1 MLNDP
6 LICGRER
13 GLDANDWWD
22 TYQDKSLQRSRRQ
35 SFSQVWTCHR
45 WLCPVP
51 LLTLSTIRICR
62 LLVQERDKGGEETES
77 WESWERELSLEV
89 VLGCWCCCC
98 VCVVCVA
105 VLKNN
110 QLPSCPAWARQRR
123 GLAISIIVLFRE
135 NNKSLF
141 LLDCCLSIIVEFCK
155 ETSKKKTLLHVY
167 YLLLCWQPLC
177 CLSSEIVALYAWKRA
192 NDRVSIIVAVRR
204 CWREVRRL
212 SVVLSLAR
220 NLNTPAS
227 DGCHD

>member
-1 MLNDP
+1 MLNDS

-51 LLTLSTIRICR
+51 LLTLSTICICR

-98 VCVVCVA
+98 VCVWCVLLSWRTTSSLLA
-105 VLKNN
+105 PLE
-110 QLPSCPAWARQRR
+110 PRQRR

-155 ETSKKKTLLHVY
+155 ETSKKRH
-167 YLLLCWQPLC
+167 C
-177 CLSSEIVALYAWKRA
+177 CMF
-192 NDRVSIIVAVRR
+192 IICCCAD
-204 CWREVRRL
+204 
-212 SVVLSLAR
+212 SHFAAFH
-220 NLNTPAS
+220 PK
-227 DGCHD
+227 